1 LATVTKMT
9 KTKIVAT
16 IGPASDSEQVIQ
28 ELLASGM
35 DCVRINLSH
44 GTIES
49 HKETI
54 IELQR
59 ARETTD
65 QPLAI
70 IADTRG
76 PEVRTTPTQNE
87 TLLLKQDEKVYLVTS
102 EGSRFSPGL
111 FVDYSDIGK
120 ELNPGDE
127 IIVGDGEISLKVI
140 NITEAAI
147 TCKAL
152 SSGKISGKKKVTIPG
167 KSFPLPSV
175 TDEDIEDLELILTEG
190 VDWLALSFVRDQD
203 DIANIRSI
211 LKDRNLNA
219 ELPIMAK
226 IETSEA
232 AQNVES
238 IAREADGLM
247 VARGD
252 LAMAIGIEEVP
263 FLQKKII
270 RLANRLAKPV
280 VTATQMLETMVKS
293 PSPTRA
299 EITDVANAVL
309 DGTDAVMLSGETAI
323 GSYPVLS
330 VSTMNKLAGKADQ
343 HFSHPLEDRHY
354 ISGEQEI
361 APEIGRAA
369 CSMAVRLHAQ
379 AIITST
385 KSGYTARLIARFR
398 PQVQIIAVTPS
409 KSTYNQLALVW
420 GVTPLLMEATKDTD
434 EMIQK
439 SITTVREAGLVDK
452 GDLVVTTAGV
462 PFAVKGTTNLIKV
475 NKV

>member
-1 LATVTKMT
+1 MT

-16 IGPASDSEQVIQ
+16 IGPASNSKQVIQ

-35 DCVRINLSH
+35 DCARINLSH
-44 GTIES
+44 GTPES
-49 HKETI
+49 HKETMVA
-54 IELQR
+54 LQR
-59 ARETTD
+59 ARENTG
-65 QPLAI
+65 QPLSI
-70 IADTRG
+70 MADTRG
-76 PEVRTTPTQNE
+76 PEVRTTPTKTE
-87 TLLLKQDEKVYLVTS
+87 TLHLKQDEKVYLVTNEES
-102 EGSRFSPGL
+102 QSSPAL
-111 FVDYSDIGK
+111 LVDYSGIGN
-120 ELNPGDE
+120 EVHPGDE
-127 IIVGDGEISLKVI
+127 VIIGDGEISLNVK
-140 NITEAAI
+140 NITEDTI

-152 SSGKISGKKKVTIPG
+152 SSGHISGKKKVTIPG

-175 TDEDIEDLELILTEG
+175 TNEDIKDLKLMLNEG
-190 VDWLALSFVRDQD
+190 VDWLALSFVQDKD
-203 DIANIRSI
+203 DITHIRSI
-211 LKDRNLNA
+211 LKNRDLNA
-219 ELPIMAK
+219 ELPVMAK

-232 AQNVES
+232 ANNIES

-263 FLQKKII
+263 FLQKQII
-270 RLANRLAKPV
+270 RLANKLAKPV
-280 VTATQMLETMVKS
+280 VTATQMLETMIHS

-323 GSYPVLS
+323 GSYPALS
-330 VSTMNKLAGKADQ
+330 VATMNKLAGKADQ
-343 HFSHPLEDRHY
+343 HFSHPLEERNY

-369 CSMAVRLHAQ
+369 CSMAVRLNAQ

-398 PQVQIIAVTPS
+398 PKVQIIAVTPS
-409 KSTYNQLALVW
+409 QSTYNQLALVW
-420 GVTPLLMEATKDTD
+420 GVTPLLMKATKDTD

-439 SITTVREAGLVDK
+439 SISTVRKAGLVNK